1 MNYYIDS
8 SALVKLLVQEEE
20 SSAMRSLLGNRF
32 FTSVLTRV
40 EVSRALARAGLFPN
54 QITREYSDLLNFLP
68 FNEVL
73 IESIE
78 KLPFPKEVRSLDSIH
93 IGSAHLVSAFI
104 QGVITYDK
112 TMQKSLNQLGITWLA
127 PKAASKY

>member
-20 SSAMRSLLGNRF
+20 SAAMRSLLGNRF

-40 EVSRALARAGLFPN
+40 EVSRALARSGLFPN

-78 KLPFPKEVRSLDSIH
+78 KLPLPKEVRSLDSIH
-93 IGSAHLVSAFI
+93 IGSARLVSTLI

-112 TMQKSLNQLGITWLA
+112 TMQKSLNQLGIAWLA
-127 PKAASKY
+127 PKATSKS

>member
-8 SALVKLLVQEEE
+8 SALIKLLIQEEE
-20 SSAMRSLLGNRF
+20 SSAMRSLLGNKF

-40 EVSRALARAGLFPN
+40 EVSRTLARAGLFPS
-54 QITREYSDLLNFLP
+54 QIKKEYSDLLNFLP
-68 FNEVL
+68 FNEEL
-73 IESIE
+73 IESVE

-93 IGSAHLVSAFI
+93 IGSARIVSTLI

-112 TMQKSLNQLGITWLA
+112 TMQKSLTQLGIAWLA
-127 PKAASKY
+127 PQAKSKF